1 MRDLH
6 KSSVLGSKHSSLMS
20 WRPQYRSSKFRNV
33 YGKVASR
40 EHCFDGIPITKNVH
54 DNHFCAVNAR
64 FLAIVTESAGGGS
77 FLVIPLEQTG
87 RIEPNYPKVCG
98 HQGNVLDIKWNP
110 FIENIIAS
118 CSEDT
123 SVRIW
128 EIPEGGLKRNMT
140 EAVLELYGHSRRVGL
155 VEWHPTTNNI
165 LFSAGYDYKVLI
177 WNLDI
182 GEPVKMIDC
191 HTDVILCMSFNTDGS
206 LLATTCKDKKLRVV
220 EPRSGRVLQEAS
232 CKNHRV
238 NRVVFL
244 GSTKRL
250 LTTGVSRWNTRQ
262 IALWDQE
269 DLSMPLIEEE
279 IDGLSGLLF
288 PFYDADTHMLYLAGK
303 GDGNIRYYEIGSEK
317 PYLSYLMEFRS
328 PAPQK
333 GLGVMPK
340 HGLDVSACEVFR
352 FYKLVTL
359 KGLIEPIS
367 MIVPR
372 RSETYQEDIYPMT
385 PGTEPALTPDEWL
398 SGVNRDPI
406 LMSLK
411 EGYRRTSKIVFKAP
425 VREKKS
431 VVVNGIDL
439 LENVPPRTENEL
451 LRMFFRQQ
459 DEIRRLKDELSQK
472 DIRIRQLQLELKNL
486 RNSPKNN

>member
-1 MRDLH
+1 
-6 KSSVLGSKHSSLMS
+6 
-20 WRPQYRSSKFRNV
+20 Q
-33 YGKVASR
+33 
-40 EHCFDGIPITKNVH
+40 
-54 DNHFCAVNAR
+54 
-64 FLAIVTESAGGGS
+64 
-77 FLVIPLEQTG
+77 
-87 RIEPNYPKVCG
+87 
-98 HQGNVLDIKWNP
+98 
-110 FIENIIAS
+110 
-118 CSEDT
+118 
-123 SVRIW
+123 
-128 EIPEGGLKRNMT
+128 
-140 EAVLELYGHSRRVGL
+140 
-155 VEWHPTTNNI
+155 
-165 LFSAGYDYKVLI
+165 VLI
-177 WNLDI
+177 WNLES

-191 HTDVILCMSFNTDGS
+191 HSDVILCMSFNADGS
-206 LLATTCKDKKLRVV
+206 LLATTCKDKRLRVV

-352 FYKLVTL
+352 FYKLITL

-406 LMSLK
+406 LVSLK
-411 EGYRRTSKIVFKAP
+411 EGYKRNSKIVFKAP

-472 DIRIRQLQLELKNL
+472 DIRIRQLQLELKNI
-486 RNSPKNN
+486 RNIPKNN